1 MPIMAI
7 CLLAVLDMGLIV
19 SPHGDSK
26 IVVPCACG
34 DCPNHSGCRVNPRPG
49 TSDSPKTR
57 NSSDRPSLPR
67 MEPRL
72 VKLLIYRPTAD
83 CEIGQIYVITSSK
96 LGFGTRIVTIPTS
109 VHDPARALIL
119 PDLTA
124 EVVDHFSM
132 HPPTAMPRRCGR
144 AVAPP
149 TSTPIP
155 PTSAVGTDATY
166 KPRADLAASSW
177 HRGRLSMEDAKALK
191 VTFAADRCDHR
202 VGAEG

>member
-19 SPHGDSK
+19 SGDSK

-34 DCPNHSGCRVNPRPG
+34 DCPNHSGCRVSPRPG

-96 LGFGTRIVTIPTS
+96 LGFGTRIVTIPTG

-132 HPPTAMPRRCGR
+132 HPPTAMPDAQKSRRRAR
-144 AVAPP
+144 AVGPP
-149 TSTPIP
+149 TAPLFP
-155 PTSAVGTDATY
+155 PYQAH
-166 KPRADLAASSW
+166 ADLPRRFQSNEPTLRAPA
-177 HRGRLSMEDAKALK
+177 RRP
-191 VTFAADRCDHR
+191 
-202 VGAEG
+202 